1 MTCFKTI
8 VTGHGHFATGIKEA
22 VKLLAGS
29 QKALTFIDFTESM
42 SEQDLNNQLKQATSN
57 QPTLIFTDL
66 TGGTPYKEAAKIAFS
81 NNNVVVVA
89 GCNLTALLETLF
101 TQYTSLL
108 DYANDLVKIT
118 KQSAQILDF
127 TEDTTQIS
135 TNQPEDGI

>member
-8 VTGHGHFATGIKEA
+8 VTGHNHFATGIKGA
-22 VKLLAGS
+22 IRLLAGP
-29 QKALTFIDFTESM
+29 QKTLTFIDFTESM
-42 SEQDLNNQLKQATSN
+42 SEKDLNNQLKQAISD

-66 TGGTPYKEAAKIAFS
+66 IGGTPYKEAAKIAFS
-81 NNNVVVVA
+81 KNNIAVVA

-118 KQSAQILDF
+118 KQSAQVLDF
-127 TEDTTQIS
+127 SEDTTQIP